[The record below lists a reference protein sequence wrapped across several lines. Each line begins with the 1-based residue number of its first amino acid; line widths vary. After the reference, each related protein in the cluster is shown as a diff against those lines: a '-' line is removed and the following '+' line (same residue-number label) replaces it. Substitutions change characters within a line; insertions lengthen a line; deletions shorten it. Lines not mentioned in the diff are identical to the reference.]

1 MSRLFDNPDFCQEII
16 NTLKPK
22 LGNVGRVGFPAVLGL
37 SDPMKVIQHLQSGL
51 GLPVFEIPGLPP
63 SIPGIRLHN
72 LLCSAIARNHGT
84 IQNGML
90 VSNISTEGKLIQSI
104 WSEAASRRKPHQ
116 AKTFVLATGGILG
129 GGIIVVN
136 NGYAQETIFGL
147 PIITPEQP
155 SEWFQQEFL
164 STLGHPIHRSGVCV
178 DATFHPVGQMDGVI
192 YQNLFVVG
200 STLANCDPIRE
211 RSLEG
216 IALATA
222 FKVGEAIAGD
232 NVL

>member
-1 MSRLFDNPDFCQEII
+1 
-16 NTLKPK
+16 
-22 LGNVGRVGFPAVLGL
+22 
-37 SDPMKVIQHLQSGL
+37 
-51 GLPVFEIPGLPP
+51 
-63 SIPGIRLHN
+63 
-72 LLCSAIARNHGT
+72 
-84 IQNGML
+84 
-90 VSNISTEGKLIQSI
+90 
-104 WSEAASRRKPHQ
+104 
-116 AKTFVLATGGILG
+116 VLATGGILG